1 MSRDSTDSDVW
12 AVVVLLLGAMA
23 LFGWVA
29 WLVLA

>member
-23 LFGWVA
+23 LLGWVA